1 MYIYAAVFAD
11 RLQLLQVR
19 TILQR
24 CYRWKKPQLNYSIA
38 SIQENVISKRV
49 LTKLTYRAGRHAS
62 YGGVVCK
69 PFVPRYHSSDWLRQC
84 LWDEAVTV
92 SVPYCP
98 KVLAFEKCTTRN
110 IFSKL
115 FARAHTHTNAWNEDI
130 VCKGQIVISFCPL
143 FDCWVGVWYFSPSKT
158 WLAFF

>member
-1 MYIYAAVFAD
+1 MYIYVAVFAD

-69 PFVPRYHSSDWLRQC
+69 PFVPLYHSSDWLRQC

-110 IFSKL
+110 TFSKL
-115 FARAHTHTNAWNEDI
+115 RARTHTQTHGMKILYAKARLWYLFVHYLIVGLGFDI
-130 VCKGQIVISFCPL
+130 FPPL
-143 FDCWVGVWYFSPSKT
+143 KPG
-158 WLAFF
+158 